1 MSVNNIETLVADL
14 VPVRPVAPRD
24 GFALMAVATVFAVVL
39 VAMMFGLRSDVMNG
53 TPEPIVVVRAGILF
67 ILGLATVSAVI
78 ASARPSVG
86 QRSTGWRWALAAASL
101 FPITAA
107 VLALV
112 NRQEALAEVSSVTG
126 LWCLGISGAS
136 ALFIGGLLTAWL
148 RQGAPTSINRTS
160 WLVGLAAGS
169 FGTLAY
175 SLHCPS
181 TTVYYVGLW
190 YTLAIA
196 LSAGVARLT
205 VPRLIRW

>member
-1 MSVNNIETLVADL
+1 MSLNNIDALVADL
-14 VPVRPVAPRD
+14 TPVRPVAPRD
-24 GFALMAVATVFAVVL
+24 AFALMAAATAVAVLL
-39 VAMMFGLRSDVMNG
+39 VALMFGLRPDVMSG
-53 TPEPIVVVRAGILF
+53 TPDPIVVVRSGIVF
-67 ILGLATVSAVI
+67 VLGLATVSAAI
-78 ASARPSVG
+78 ASARPGVG
-86 QRSTGWRWALAAASL
+86 QRSTGWHWALAAAAI

-107 VLALV
+107 VLAMA
-112 NRQEALAEVSSVTG
+112 NRAEALVAISSVSG
-126 LWCLGISGAS
+126 LWCLGISGFS

>member
-1 MSVNNIETLVADL
+1 MRVNNIDALVADL
-14 VPVRPVAPRD
+14 TPVRPVAPRD
-24 GFALMAVATVFAVVL
+24 GIALMAAATAIAVLL
-39 VAMMFGLRSDVMNG
+39 VGMIFGLRGDVMSG
-53 TPEPIVVVRAGILF
+53 APDPIVVVRAGIMF
-67 ILGLATVSAVI
+67 VLGLATASAVI
-78 ASARPSVG
+78 ASARPGVG
-86 QRSTGWRWALAAASL
+86 QRSTGWHWALAAASI

-107 VLALV
+107 LLAMA
-112 NRQEALAEVSSVTG
+112 NRDEAIVAISSGNG
-126 LWCLGISGAS
+126 LWCLGISGLS
-136 ALFIGGLLTAWL
+136 ALFIGGLLTNWL

-205 VPRLIRW
+205 VPRLIGW